1 MENEF
6 CFIKMNQLYE
16 NGQLKDHLDCKN
28 YISKYLHPL
37 TNGTHALTENDT
49 ISIIQKETLN
59 EVYLQRFEDDIKKWY
74 KKKTIPKKLICDIHK
89 PVIGNN
95 FINLG
100 KQLKHKYSEYAQFD
114 PEIKVNVELMLSYI
128 KEVWANNDEKVYQY
142 LLKWLSNMVRGNKNK
157 TCIYAK
163 CLQGAGKST
172 LLEFIRD
179 HVIGRDITCKGKA
192 DHLKG
197 QHNLQLLGRIFVYFE
212 ELQFFTDKE
221 WYAID
226 SEMKDMI
233 TDEVGSYTDKYEKRF
248 EAQKINNYMIVT
260 NSRLKGVNGRR
271 YLVVDLSSKRL
282 DDFVYYGNLRDM
294 CFNDEVGLAFYCY
307 LMEINID
314 NFNSLDMPETKNKLA
329 LISELLPPIEK
340 FLKFNFVLRN
350 ASINMKLK
358 DLWMLYK
365 DFDHGKSED
374 VSIQRFSEPM
384 RELGFEYSKQSG
396 YSTYKISIDELNNI
410 AKKRKWLHELD
421 KDLMMKPTNDDNECM
436 FIDKTDKAEY
446 IRAEDH
452 KIVLDKLKKV
462 EQSNKYMTND
472 LNDAMKYIS
481 QLESYVYKLE
491 NKLESNETDVDE
503 VDDEVVDE
511 VIDETDDVVETKLG
525 MKFNFELNKDNKGIN
540 YVTQALIE
548 EVIKYSLS
556 LLTKNKYVN
565 KINLTP
571 KIVKNHNY
579 FILVWDGEFE
589 QIEDIFMHIGRQ
601 IAKSDIFDNIPFINE
616 YNNSKNKVI
625 TLYKENETDV
635 DEVVDEPSNET
646 EVQTDVTDVDETNV
660 DEKDIDFVEI
670 GNNVFLNKKTNQT
683 YEIVDDND
691 LDEDLF

>member
-28 YISKYLHPL
+28 YIAKYLHPL
-37 TNGTHALTENDT
+37 NNGTHALIENDT

-74 KKKTIPKKLICDIHK
+74 KKTIPKKLICDISK
-89 PVIGNN
+89 PVIGSNY
-95 FINLG
+95 INVG
-100 KQLKHKYSEYAQFD
+100 KQLKHKYSEYKHF
-114 PEIKVNVELMLSYI
+114 EKGIKENVKLMLTYI
-128 KEVWANNDEKVYQY
+128 KEVWANNDEKVYEY
-142 LLKWLSNMVRGNKNK
+142 LLKWLSNMVKGNKNK

-163 CLQGAGKST
+163 CLQGVGKST

-248 EAQKINNYMIVT
+248 EAQNINNYMIVT

-282 DDFVYYGNLRDM
+282 DDFVYYGNLREK
-294 CFNDEVGLAFYCY
+294 CFNDENGHAFFSY
-307 LMEINID
+307 LMEINVD
-314 NFNSLDMPETKNKLA
+314 NFNSLDMPETRNKLA

-358 DLWMLYK
+358 DLWIQYK
-365 DFDHGKSED
+365 EFDHGKSED
-374 VSIQRFSEPM
+374 VSIQRFSEQM
-384 RELGFEYSKQSG
+384 RELGFDYQKQSG

-421 KDLMMKPTNDDNECM
+421 KDLLMKPSNDDDNECM

-452 KIVLDKLKKV
+452 KIVLYKLKKV
-462 EQSNKYMTND
+462 EETNKYIKND
-472 LNDAMKYIS
+472 LTDMMKYIA
-481 QLESYVYKLE
+481 QLESYVYKM
-491 NKLESNETDVDE
+491 ESIDDEQSNEIDDETDVDE
-503 VDDEVVDE
+503 VDED
-511 VIDETDDVVETKLG
+511 TD
-525 MKFNFELNKDNKGIN
+525 
-540 YVTQALIE
+540 
-548 EVIKYSLS
+548 
-556 LLTKNKYVN
+556 
-565 KINLTP
+565 
-571 KIVKNHNY
+571 
-579 FILVWDGEFE
+579 
-589 QIEDIFMHIGRQ
+589 
-601 IAKSDIFDNIPFINE
+601 
-616 YNNSKNKVI
+616 
-625 TLYKENETDV
+625 ETDV
-635 DEVVDEPSNET
+635 DVDELSNET
-646 EVQTDVTDVDETNV
+646 EVQSNECMFKKENQS
-660 DEKDIDFVEI
+660 KDNDFIEI
-670 GNNVFLNKKTNQT
+670 ANNVFLNKKNNQI
-683 YEIVDDND
+683 YEMKIY
-691 LDEDLF
+691 FKSII